1 MPSLEQ
7 SLELPAQPASARRAR
22 RFVGDVL
29 RTNGADGASE
39 VCVLLTSEL
48 VTNAVLYGGS
58 DIVLRVALDADV
70 VRVSVHD
77 QSPAPPVP
85 RPSGRD
91 DTSGRGL
98 ALVDLL
104 SSTWGVAPNSHGKEV
119 WFEVSR

>member
-1 MPSLEQ
+1 M
-7 SLELPAQPASARRAR
+7 
-22 RFVGDVL
+22 

-77 QSPAPPVP
+77 QSPAPPVQ

-91 DTSGRGL
+91 DSSGRGL
-98 ALVDLL
+98 ALVELL

>member
-1 MPSLEQ
+1 MA
-7 SLELPAQPASARRAR
+7 EL
-22 RFVGDVL
+22 L

-48 VTNAVLYGGS
+48 VTNAVVYARS
-58 DIVLRVALDADV
+58 DIVLRVVLDADV

-77 QSPAPPVP
+77 RSPAPPVL

-91 DTSGRGL
+91 GTSGRGL
-98 ALVDLL
+98 ALVDVL
-104 SSTWGVAPNSHGKEV
+104 SSTWGVEPNSHGKKV